1 MICKL
6 LRRKGRRLVLEPN
19 ESKLEGRHTGDD
31 NKCHMN
37 GRNNRISRNT
47 RKAKKEKKRERRS
60 KEKEEEKSEEK
71 ETNSQRTLCAC

>member
-47 RKAKKEKKRERRS
+47 RKAKKEKKTRKKKQRKGRRE
-60 KEKEEEKSEEK
+60 K
-71 ETNSQRTLCAC
+71 